1 VSMSLGY
8 TQTNQNIGNG
18 ANLYRTSTTYMWN
31 ATEGSST
38 ATLGS
43 LWFGWDETNS
53 QASGAFD
60 LDIRALFLPT
70 LRGYSSMAE
79 LHVASSRDGDILD
92 EALDFA
98 STYDSA
104 INLFSNFDQA
114 LADFDTILFNWA
126 GVETVHSASRGQY
139 MDDARKLEF
148 LEVMLGSDFVQN
160 ADRFPDGNPGSLAA
174 IEVMETY
181 ADYRDQAFANYVAQ
195 SATGAELFNESAS
208 YSFVTD
214 ALEFDLGT
222 GQSVPSL
229 NTTTLNALGTH
240 GAGLSTTEAREEF
253 WADIFDVIFKARGTS
268 QTDINNNTAFDT
280 TDQAALNAAIALS
293 DASLDW
299 QDVMDEYRIAD
310 GVNFTG
316 TSGNDGTQANPFAG
330 GEGDDVLNGLDGDDW
345 IEGGN
350 GQDHLIGGAGNDTL
364 RSWGEGNILDGG
376 DGNDFLRGSGQH
388 NPPHKITTFGSAK
401 IAAGKPFSS
410 LENSLHWAA

>member
-1 VSMSLGY
+1 LDGDGIAATSIGDGVYFDWEDDGIANATGWLAANATSGTVEDAFLVRDLNGDGLITSSAEMFGNATTDGFDLLAVHDDNLDGFINSLDTVWTDLQLWIDADGDGVTDSGELVSLDSESIVSMSLGY

-126 GVETVHSASRGQY
+126 GPATEFAAFFAQRNSKQISAIKKVNRARYQGANDNIRTPKIGASR
-139 MDDARKLEF
+139 
-148 LEVMLGSDFVQN
+148 S
-160 ADRFPDGNPGSLAA
+160 
-174 IEVMETY
+174 
-181 ADYRDQAFANYVAQ
+181 
-195 SATGAELFNESAS
+195 
-208 YSFVTD
+208 
-214 ALEFDLGT
+214 
-222 GQSVPSL
+222 
-229 NTTTLNALGTH
+229 
-240 GAGLSTTEAREEF
+240 
-253 WADIFDVIFKARGTS
+253 
-268 QTDINNNTAFDT
+268 
-280 TDQAALNAAIALS
+280 
-293 DASLDW
+293 
-299 QDVMDEYRIAD
+299 
-310 GVNFTG
+310 
-316 TSGNDGTQANPFAG
+316 
-330 GEGDDVLNGLDGDDW
+330 
-345 IEGGN
+345 
-350 GQDHLIGGAGNDTL
+350 
-364 RSWGEGNILDGG
+364 
-376 DGNDFLRGSGQH
+376 
-388 NPPHKITTFGSAK
+388 
-401 IAAGKPFSS
+401 FSS
-410 LENSLHWAA
+410 LNNSLKKAAA